1 MARWAMDLR
10 PLRRP
15 RFRVLWAGS
24 LFSVFASQV
33 TIVLVAK
40 HVYDLTGSSLA
51 VGLVAAVELV
61 PLMVL
66 AMVGG
71 AIADAFD
78 RRRVVL
84 LAEAGQVVCAL
95 ALGLDVSRPNP
106 HLWLTYLLA
115 AVIAG
120 LSSISTPA
128 RWAITPRLVPVE
140 EFTAASALESLS
152 ANAGAIA
159 GPALAG
165 IGIAVSGVAPM
176 FFVVVALYV
185 GSLVSMAVL
194 GPVPPTDTATA
205 VSLQSIIDG
214 FRFLKGRQ
222 TLQGTY
228 LLDFNAMI
236 FGMPMALFPAL
247 AAERFGDSDVALG
260 LLYAAPS
267 VGALLGTVTSG
278 WTGRVHRHGLAIVL
292 AVVAWGAAITLFA
305 VPAPLWLALVL
316 VGLAGWADL
325 VSVVFRK
332 VIWSTVI
339 PDEMRGRLGGIA
351 WANVRGG
358 LLLGNVEAGAVA
370 ALTTTTISV
379 LTGGL
384 ACIVGAGVLAVLL
397 PGFRRYDSRDPRRAD
412 VGREGP
418 VGIVG

>member
-10 PLRRP
+10 PLRHP

-66 AMVGG
+66 ALVGG

-84 LAEAGQVVCAL
+84 VAETGQVLCAIG
-95 ALGLDVSRPNP
+95 LGLDAGLAHP

-128 RWAITPRLVPVE
+128 RWAITPRIVTIDE
-140 EFTAASALESLS
+140 YTAASALESLS
-152 ANAGAIA
+152 SNAGAIA

-165 IGIAVSGVAPM
+165 IGIAIVGVPSM
-176 FFVVVALYV
+176 FGVVVALYA
-185 GSLVSMAVL
+185 GSLLSMAAL
-194 GPVPPTDTATA
+194 GPIPPTDTATA
-205 VSLQSIIDG
+205 VSLRSIADG
-214 FRFLKGRQ
+214 FHFLKGRQ

-236 FGMPMALFPAL
+236 FGMPTALFPAL
-247 AAERFGDSDVALG
+247 AAERFGNSDVALG
-260 LLYAAPS
+260 LLYAAPA
-267 VGALLGTVTSG
+267 VGALIGTVTSG
-278 WTGRVHRHGLAIVL
+278 WTGSVHRHGLAVVL
-292 AVVAWGAAITLFA
+292 AVVAWGAAITVFA
-305 VPAPLWLALVL
+305 VPAPLWVALVL

-332 VIWSTVI
+332 VIWNTVI

-358 LLLGNVEAGAVA
+358 VLLGSVEAGAVA

-384 ACIVGAGVLAVLL
+384 ACIAGAGVLAALL
-397 PGFRRYDSRDPRRAD
+397 PGFVHYDSRDVTAELIPSEAAAGD
-412 VGREGP
+412 TL
-418 VGIVG
+418 

>member
-95 ALGLDVSRPNP
+95 ALGVDASRPDP

-278 WTGRVHRHGLAIVL
+278 WTGRVHRHGLAIVA

-316 VGLAGWADL
+316 VGLAGWADP

-397 PGFRRYDSRDPRRAD
+397 PGFRRYDSRDPHRTD
-412 VGREGP
+412 VGREAA
-418 VGIVG
+418 VEIAR

>member
-95 ALGLDVSRPNP
+95 ALGLDASRPDP

-278 WTGRVHRHGLAIVL
+278 WTARVHRHGLAIVV

-397 PGFRRYDSRDPRRAD
+397 PGFRRYDSRDPHRTD
-412 VGREGP
+412 VGREAA
-418 VGIVG
+418 VEIAR

>member
-1 MARWAMDLR
+1 MDLR

-15 RFRVLWAGS
+15 RFRILWSGS
-24 LFSVFASQV
+24 LLSIFASQV

-51 VGLVAAVELV
+51 VGLVAAAELI

-66 AMVGG
+66 ALVGG

-84 LAEAGQVVCAL
+84 AAEAGQVLCAL
-95 ALGLDVSRPNP
+95 LLGLDASRPHP
-106 HLWLTYLLA
+106 HLWAVYVLA
-115 AVIAG
+115 AIIAG
-120 LSSISTPA
+120 LSSIEQPA
-128 RWAITPRLVPVE
+128 RWAITPRLVPAE
-140 EFTAASALESLS
+140 EITAASALESLS

-278 WTGRVHRHGLAIVL
+278 WTARVHRHGLAIVV

-397 PGFRRYDSRDPRRAD
+397 PGFRRYDSRDPHRTDA
-412 VGREGP
+412 GREAA
-418 VGIVG
+418 VEIAR

>member
-1 MARWAMDLR
+1 
-10 PLRRP
+10 
-15 RFRVLWAGS
+15 
-24 LFSVFASQV
+24 
-33 TIVLVAK
+33 
-40 HVYDLTGSSLA
+40 
-51 VGLVAAVELV
+51 VELL

-95 ALGLDVSRPNP
+95 ALGLDASRPDP

-278 WTGRVHRHGLAIVL
+278 WTARVHRHGLAIVV

-397 PGFRRYDSRDPRRAD
+397 PGFRRYDSRDPHRTD
-412 VGREGP
+412 VGREAA
-418 VGIVG
+418 VEIAR